1 MNPKEER
8 ENAVRK
14 TKMNLILDA
23 SIEVFAR
30 LGYHAAR
37 LEDIADA
44 AGFSKTALYY
54 YFKDKEEIFLNLCL
68 REHEKLLEEVRKNTA
83 DCRSFLSFLKVMIR
97 TILSVFGEHFPLL
110 LNMSNSRTI
119 KTFVETDFLKY
130 REEIDKFREFRNEI
144 ENYMIERID
153 TGKASGEISSVLE
166 SGEIADHLEALV
178 KGVFQRW
185 YLKGSMGDIEKEI
198 GSITSFICSGLGIK
212 ENELS
217 EKCGG

>member
-23 SIEVFAR
+23 SVEVFAR

-83 DCRSFLSFLKVMIR
+83 DCRSFL
-97 TILSVFGEHFPLL
+97 LS
-110 LNMSNSRTI
+110 
-119 KTFVETDFLKY
+119 
-130 REEIDKFREFRNEI
+130 
-144 ENYMIERID
+144 
-153 TGKASGEISSVLE
+153 
-166 SGEIADHLEALV
+166 
-178 KGVFQRW
+178 
-185 YLKGSMGDIEKEI
+185 
-198 GSITSFICSGLGIK
+198 
-212 ENELS
+212 
-217 EKCGG
+217 